1 MNNENY
7 IIYGELTKTDNE
19 KYKSEN
25 FFKGLEYRKNALKI
39 IEILESIEY
48 YKIVRGFL
56 CENLSDD
63 NSINTFKNCHIK
75 LLSDKNKEKAIEV
88 INNHK
93 YVDEVK
99 VLSENEIVF
108 LIK

>member
-7 IIYGELTKTDNE
+7 IIYGELTKTNNE

-25 FFKGLEYRKNALKI
+25 FFKGLEYRENALKI
-39 IEILESIEY
+39 IEILDGIEC

-75 LLSDKNKEKAIEV
+75 LLSDENKEKIIEF

-93 YVDEVK
+93 YVEELK
-99 VLSENEIVF
+99 LLSENEIVF
-108 LIK
+108 ALK